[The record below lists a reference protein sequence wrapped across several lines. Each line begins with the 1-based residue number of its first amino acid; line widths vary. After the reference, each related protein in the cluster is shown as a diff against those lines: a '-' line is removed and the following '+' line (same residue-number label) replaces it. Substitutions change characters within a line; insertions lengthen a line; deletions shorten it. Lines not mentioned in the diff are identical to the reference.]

1 MTARQRVTVNFF
13 RPVHRNMRNETAV
26 IKTILLFWAFLS
38 FGVPLI
44 IWLAGLGDPQ
54 GLGESFFTRWRFLGF
69 PLHYWLV
76 AQGCTIGYVLLCKL
90 YCLLWERRVAQQR
103 IAPPPLR
110 RG

>member
-1 MTARQRVTVNFF
+1 MAARQRVTVNFF
-13 RPVHRNMRNETAV
+13 RPVHRNMRKETTV
-26 IKTILLFWAFLS
+26 IKTILLLWAFLS
-38 FGVPLI
+38 FGVPLV
-44 IWLAGLGDPQ
+44 IWLAGLGDPR
-54 GLGESFFTRWRFLGF
+54 GLGESFFTRSRFLGF

-90 YCLLWERRVAQQR
+90 YCLLWERRVAQQQ